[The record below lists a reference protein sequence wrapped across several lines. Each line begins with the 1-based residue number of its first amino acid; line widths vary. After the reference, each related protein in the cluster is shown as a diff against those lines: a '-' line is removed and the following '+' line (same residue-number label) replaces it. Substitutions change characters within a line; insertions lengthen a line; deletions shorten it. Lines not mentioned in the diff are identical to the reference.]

1 MSIYITTVIDG
12 PAAVVMGKLEID
24 DKNIVIRYQ
33 KRVNYPD
40 DIKLAE
46 AEYLVREVLETL
58 EQDHKEVK

>member
-24 DKNIVIRYQ
+24 EKNIVVRYQ

-40 DIKLAE
+40 DTKLAE
-46 AEYLVREVLETL
+46 AEYLVRKVLETL